1 MKNFIKISALF
12 LTLFLSFT
20 SCEEDDSLEFVAA
33 PQGEFEFTNTFLSEY
48 SLPAESSTNDNIG
61 VIFSF
66 NPANFDVPTNVSYEL
81 QSSVLGDFSDA
92 TVVPTLS
99 NANNQIE
106 VSIGELKLLAEAY
119 EIPVPGMGDLNFRV
133 RAFVGDPISTTEKF
147 TPIQSITVNL
157 LEPQTGVVVNCEYDQ
172 LWLVG
177 AGVPDAGWG
186 WGSPVALPCAG
197 DGVYSGE
204 VTLQSTTDANNFRF
218 FTDATLEWS
227 SPSFNYPYFANEGF
241 AINPDFEDAMDGDN
255 NFAYTGANGTYT
267 LTVDFT
273 NKIITLDASCEYD
286 QLWAVGAGVPDAGW
300 GWDSPVQLYCLGSGA
315 YGANVNFA
323 STADSNNF
331 RFFSDATLEWAS
343 PSFSYTYYENEGYT
357 IDPDLVNAM
366 DDDNNFAYIGADG
379 YRGIVIDTVNK
390 TITLN

>member
-92 TVVPTLS
+92 TIVPTLS

-147 TPIQSITVNL
+147 TPIQSITVDL
-157 LEPQTGVVVNCEYDQ
+157 LEPQTGVNCEYDQ

-186 WGSPVALPCAG
+186 WASPVSLPCTG
-197 DGVYSGE
+197 NGVYSGD
-204 VTLQSTTDANNFRF
+204 VTFANDAFRF
-218 FTDATLEWS
+218 FTDASLEWD
-227 SPSFNYPYFANEGF
+227 SPSFNYPYYENEGYS
-241 AINPDFEDAMDGDN
+241 IDANFQNANDGDS
-255 NFAYTGANGTYT
+255 NFSFTGSPGTYT
-267 LTVDFT
+267 LTVD
-273 NKIITLDASCEYD
+273 
-286 QLWAVGAGVPDAGW
+286 
-300 GWDSPVQLYCLGSGA
+300 
-315 YGANVNFA
+315 
-323 STADSNNF
+323 
-331 RFFSDATLEWAS
+331 
-343 PSFSYTYYENEGYT
+343 
-357 IDPDLVNAM
+357 
-366 DDDNNFAYIGADG
+366 
-379 YRGIVIDTVNK
+379 TVNK
-390 TITLN
+390 TITIN

>member
-1 MKNFIKISALF
+1 VKCLAVGSPVNNVSCETVSKYFALLKISALL
-12 LTLFLSFT
+12 LTLFLSFS

-66 NPANFDVPTNVSYEL
+66 NPANFEVPTNVSYEL
-81 QSSVLGDFSDA
+81 QSSVIGDFSDA

-106 VSIGELKLLAEAY
+106 VSVGELKLLAETY

-133 RAFVGDPISTTEKF
+133 RAYVGDPISTTEKF
-147 TPIQSITVNL
+147 TPIQSITVDL

-197 DGVYSGE
+197 EGVYSGE

-218 FTDATLEWS
+218 FT
-227 SPSFNYPYFANEGF
+227 
-241 AINPDFEDAMDGDN
+241 
-255 NFAYTGANGTYT
+255 
-267 LTVDFT
+267 
-273 NKIITLDASCEYD
+273 
-286 QLWAVGAGVPDAGW
+286 
-300 GWDSPVQLYCLGSGA
+300 
-315 YGANVNFA
+315 
-323 STADSNNF
+323 
-331 RFFSDATLEWAS
+331 DATLEWAS

>member
-92 TVVPTLS
+92 TIVPTLS

-186 WGSPVALPCAG
+186 W
-197 DGVYSGE
+197 
-204 VTLQSTTDANNFRF
+204 
-218 FTDATLEWS
+218 
-227 SPSFNYPYFANEGF
+227 
-241 AINPDFEDAMDGDN
+241 
-255 NFAYTGANGTYT
+255 
-267 LTVDFT
+267 
-273 NKIITLDASCEYD
+273 
-286 QLWAVGAGVPDAGW
+286 
-300 GWDSPVQLYCLGSGA
+300 DSPVQLYCLGSGA

-331 RFFSDATLEWAS
+331 RFFSDATLEWDS
-343 PSFSYTYYENEGYT
+343 PSFNYTYYENEGYA
-357 IDPDLVNAM
+357 IDPDLVDAM
-366 DDDNNFAYIGADG
+366 DGDNNFAYIGADG
-379 YRGIVIDTVNK
+379 YRGIVIDTINK